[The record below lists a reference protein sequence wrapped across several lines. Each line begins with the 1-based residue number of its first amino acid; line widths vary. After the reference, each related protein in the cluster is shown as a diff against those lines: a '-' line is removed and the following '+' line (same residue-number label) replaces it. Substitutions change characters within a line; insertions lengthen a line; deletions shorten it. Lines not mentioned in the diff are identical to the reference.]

1 MADRQR
7 PLRPR
12 GGGGAGGRRKR
23 RVVIDSQAAR
33 PRQDSRAPREAP
45 KPRPE
50 APAPPPPKGPAKV
63 NSGANIRD
71 LSAAVGVTVPEILKI
86 LMGLGD
92 MKTVTQ
98 SLTDQEI
105 QLIATELKREVE
117 I

>member
-12 GGGGAGGRRKR
+12 GGAPAGRRKR

-33 PRQDSRAPREAP
+33 PRQDARAPRETP
-45 KPRPE
+45 KPRE
-50 APAPPPPKGPAKV
+50 TQQVTAAPKGPAKV

-71 LSAAVGVTVPEILKI
+71 VSAALGVPVPEILKI
-86 LMGLGD
+86 LMNLGD

-98 SLTDQEI
+98 
-105 QLIATELKREVE
+105 
-117 I
+117 

>member
-7 PLRPR
+7 PVRPR
-12 GGGGAGGRRKR
+12 QGGAAGRRKR

-33 PRQDSRAPREAP
+33 PRQDARTPREAP
-45 KPRPE
+45 KPRQE
-50 APAPPPPKGPAKV
+50 APPPAPPKGPAKV

-71 LSAAVGVTVPEILKI
+71 LSAALGVPVPEILKI

-98 SLTDQEI
+98 SLTDEEI
-105 QLIATELKREVE
+105 ELIAAE
-117 I
+117 